1 MTEQGFATTL
11 VPADKIKPPLF
22 QSRTESLNEN
32 LEELVESIKTHGI
45 LEPLIIRIDKEQQPE
60 LISGTR
66 RLKAAQL
73 AKLTMIPVVVKDLS
87 DEEVLQIQGS
97 ENLNRNDL
105 TDNEKTRLVSE
116 WAKLGYDAKTTS
128 EKIHKSYSFVVKY
141 LPSKFKDQTKAEAGQ
156 VGGLES
162 GASRREAKQ
171 QAETSLNTSD
181 TRHPINDLVSC
192 DNCKMATH
200 ISRMKTLGEQ
210 DLCPLCFERLSKLP
224 KVPVTVYD
232 SEKPKETWE
241 QRKAQMSPQHSKIEE
256 ALRVKFSE
264 AGLECETDRVF
275 CLQSTTPDFYFR
287 SKNLAVYVDGEVHNG
302 KQDRDESLR
311 ELLTKRHGIRTLS
324 IPYTAFTKE
333 ETNRVF
339 KVISEEVK
347 A

>member
-1 MTEQGFATTL
+1 MNDQGFATTL

-32 LEELVESIKTHGI
+32 LEELAESIKTHGI

-171 QAETSLNTSD
+171 QAETS
-181 TRHPINDLVSC
+181 HPINDLVSC

-200 ISRMKTLGEQ
+200 ISRMKTLGDQ
-210 DLCPLCFERLSKLP
+210 DLCPLCFERLSKMP
-224 KVPVTVYD
+224 KAPEKPVYD

-241 QRKAQMSPQHSKIEE
+241 QRKAVMSPQHSKIED

-302 KQDRDESLR
+302 KQDRDEALR
-311 ELLTKRHGIRTLS
+311 ELLTKRHGIRTVS
-324 IPYTAFTKE
+324 IPYKAFTKE

-339 KVISEEVK
+339 NLISEEVK